1 MHSDQLSKNIETLIT
16 SVADLQAH
24 LDDVPLPLLERLST
38 ETTHLMTAKQKSL
51 AVAGSPSA
59 STVADESHE
68 YLQAM
73 FESVKDYAIFTVDLQ
88 GQVTTWN
95 PGAERIFGYSESEAI
110 GQNASII
117 FTPEDRRQKVP
128 EKEMRKALEKGFAE
142 DERWHIRKDGS
153 RFFASGMMRQL
164 RDADGTVRGCI
175 KVARD
180 ITEQKQAEAAER
192 EQRQLAE
199 ALREISI
206 TLSSTFNLDELLEH
220 ILDTVSQVVPH
231 TSATFLLIEQEVVG
245 RIRSRGLV
253 PEEISDF
260 EAMIARYRLLVDEIP
275 LFHTIIQS
283 KNPLIINHIQ
293 VGQATHNINI
303 PVPASTRS
311 YLGMPIITNKRVLGL
326 LNLVSVE
333 PDFFTQDHVK
343 ILQAFAAQA
352 ALSIN
357 NAQLFLQAQELA
369 ALNERHKLAR
379 DLHDAVTQTLF
390 SASAVAETLPRI
402 LDQNPD
408 ALRTNL
414 ELLSRMTRGALSEMR
429 VLLSELRPTSI
440 VNTPFSMLLRQ
451 LVEALQAR
459 KLISATYEMNDE
471 PQLAPEVHIALYRI
485 VQEALNNVSKHSQA
499 TQVIIHLQVDGGRIE
514 VHIQDNGRG
523 FQPEQIS
530 SGMGLGMMRERSE
543 AIGAQLEIK
552 NKDEGGTDIH
562 VLWPAVASVAS

>member
-16 SVADLQAH
+16 SVADLHTH
-24 LDDVPLPLLERLST
+24 LDDAPLPLLERLSS
-38 ETTHLMTAKQKSL
+38 ETTRLMTAKQKSI
-51 AVAGSPSA
+51 AVAGSPPA
-59 STVADESHE
+59 STSADESQE

-88 GQVTTWN
+88 GRITTWN
-95 PGAERIFGYSESEAI
+95 PGAERIFGYSEEEII
-110 GQNASII
+110 GQNASIV
-117 FTPEDRRQKVP
+117 FTPEDRQQKVP
-128 EKEMRKALEKGFAE
+128 EKEMRRALEKGYAE

-164 RDADGTVRGCI
+164 RDEAGTVRGCI

-180 ITEQKQAEAAER
+180 VTEQKQVEAAER

-220 ILDTVSQVVPH
+220 ILSTVSRVVPH
-231 TSATFLLIEQEVVG
+231 SAATFLLIEQEVVG
-245 RIRSRGLV
+245 RIHSRGLV
-253 PEEISDF
+253 PEEVSDF
-260 EAMIARYRLLVDEIP
+260 EAVIARYRLLVDEIP
-275 LFHTIIQS
+275 LFHTTIQS
-283 KNPLIINHIQ
+283 KKPLIMNDIRVEQGDKTNPF
-293 VGQATHNINI
+293 
-303 PVPASTRS
+303 PVATRS
-311 YLGMPIITNKRVLGL
+311 YLGMPIVTNKRVLGL

-352 ALSIN
+352 ALSIY

-369 ALNERHKLAR
+369 ALNERHQLAR

-390 SASAVAETLPRI
+390 SASAVAETLPRV

-408 ALRTNL
+408 ALRANL

-485 VQEALNNVSKHSQA
+485 VQEALNNISKHSQA

-514 VHIQDNGRG
+514 VHIQDNGLG
-523 FQPEQIS
+523 FQPEQIL
-530 SGMGLGMMRERSE
+530 SGMGLSMMRERSE

-562 VLWPAVASVAS
+562 VLWPAVASIAS

>member
-1 MHSDQLSKNIETLIT
+1 MHSDQLSKNIETLII
-16 SVADLQAH
+16 SVADLHTQ
-24 LDDVPLPLLERLST
+24 LDNVPLPLLERLST
-38 ETTHLMTAKQKSL
+38 ETTGLMIAKQKSI
-51 AVAGSPSA
+51 AGAGSPIT
-59 STVADESHE
+59 STIADESQE

-88 GQVTTWN
+88 GRITTWN
-95 PGAERIFGYSESEAI
+95 PGAERIFGYSEAEAI
-110 GQNASII
+110 GQSASII
-117 FTPEDRRQKVP
+117 FTPEDRQQKVP
-128 EKEMRKALEKGFAE
+128 EKEMQKALEKGYAE
-142 DERWHIRKDGS
+142 DERWHIRKDDS

-164 RDADGTVRGCI
+164 RDEAGTVRGCI

-180 ITEQKQAEAAER
+180 ITEQKRAEAAER

-220 ILDTVSQVVPH
+220 ILSTVSRVVPH
-231 TSATFLLIEQEVVG
+231 SAATFLLIEQEVVG
-245 RIRSRGLV
+245 RIHSRGLV
-253 PEEISDF
+253 PEEVSDF
-260 EAMIARYRLLVDEIP
+260 EAVIARYRLLVDEIP
-275 LFHTIIQS
+275 LFHTTIQS
-283 KNPLIINHIQ
+283 KKPLIMNDIRVEQGDKTNPF
-293 VGQATHNINI
+293 
-303 PVPASTRS
+303 PVATRS
-311 YLGMPIITNKRVLGL
+311 YLGMPIVTNKRVLGL

-333 PDFFTQDHVK
+333 PGFFTQDHVK

-352 ALSIN
+352 ALSIY

-390 SASAVAETLPRI
+390 SASAVAETLPRV

-408 ALRTNL
+408 ALRANL

-459 KLISATYEMNDE
+459 KLISASYEMNDE
-471 PQLAPEVHIALYRI
+471 PQLVPEVHIALYRI

-514 VHIQDNGRG
+514 LLIRDNGCG
-523 FQPEQIS
+523 FQPEQIT
-530 SGMGLGMMRERSE
+530 SGMGLGMMRERAE
-543 AIGAQLEIK
+543 AINALLEIK

-562 VLWPAVASVAS
+562 VLWPAVASIAS